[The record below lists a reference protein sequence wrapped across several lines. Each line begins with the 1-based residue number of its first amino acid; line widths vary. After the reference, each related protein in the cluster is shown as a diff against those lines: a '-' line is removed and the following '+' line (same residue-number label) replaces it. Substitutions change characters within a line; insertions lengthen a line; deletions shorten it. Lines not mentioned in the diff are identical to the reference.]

1 MGRTLNKCKKGK
13 VYTIIKVNGQS
24 DTKNFLGNLGC
35 KEGEQIMIVSKI
47 ADNFIINVLSSRY
60 GIDQTMAKLIEV
72 E

>member
-13 VYTIIKVNGQS
+13 VYTITKVNGQQ

-47 ADNFIINVLSSRY
+47 ADNFIVNVLSSRY